1 MNPTSSMSANPSS
14 VSIWIGRTFSTLA
27 ILFMLMDAVMKFVKP
42 PPVLKGTVE
51 LGFPEATLTWMAI
64 ALLASTIL
72 YAIPRTAVL
81 GAILLTG
88 YLGGAVAA
96 NLRVGHPLVTE
107 TLSPVYFAAIVW
119 AGLGL
124 RNPRLRRAVFTG
136 LNLK

>member
-1 MNPTSSMSANPSS
+1 MSANPSS
-14 VSIWIGRTFSTLA
+14 KAIWTGRVFSTLV
-27 ILFMLMDAVMKFVKP
+27 ILFMLMDAAMKFAKP
-42 PPVLKGTVE
+42 SLVMKGTVE
-51 LGFPEATLTWMAI
+51 LGFPEPTLAWMAI

-96 NLRVGHPLVTE
+96 NLRVGHPLFAE
-107 TLSPVYFAAIVW
+107 TLSPVYFAIIVW

-124 RNPRLRRAVFTG
+124 RNPRLRDAVFAG
-136 LNLK
+136 LHH

>member
-1 MNPTSSMSANPSS
+1 MPTNPSNKA
-14 VSIWIGRTFSTLA
+14 IWTGRAFSTLV
-27 ILFMLMDAVMKFVKP
+27 ILFMLMDAAMKFAKPPSVMKGV
-42 PPVLKGTVE
+42 VE
-51 LGFPEATLTWMAI
+51 LGFPESTLTWLAI

-96 NLRVGHPLVTE
+96 NLRVGHSLFAE
-107 TLSPVYFAAIVW
+107 TLSPVYFAIIVW

-124 RNPRLRRAVFTG
+124 RNPRLRDAVFAG
-136 LNLK
+136 LHH

>member
-1 MNPTSSMSANPSS
+1 MPVNHSPK
-14 VSIWIGRTFSTLA
+14 SIWIGRALSALV
-27 ILFMLMDAVMKFVKP
+27 ILFLLMDAIMKFVKP
-42 PPVLKGTVE
+42 APVLRGTVE
-51 LGFPEATLTWMAI
+51 LGFPEVTLTWLAY
-64 ALLASTIL
+64 ALLVSTIL

-96 NLRVGHPLVTE
+96 NLRVGHALFAE

-124 RNPRLRRAVFTG
+124 RSPRLREAVFAG
-136 LNLK
+136 LRPS

>member
-1 MNPTSSMSANPSS
+1 MSANPSNK
-14 VSIWIGRTFSTLA
+14 SIWIGRAFSTLA

-42 PPVLKGTVE
+42 PPVTKATVE
-51 LGFPEATLTWMAI
+51 LGFPESTLTWMAI
-64 ALLASTIL
+64 ALLVSTLL

-96 NLRVGHPLVTE
+96 NLRVGHPLFAE

-124 RNPRLRRAVFTG
+124 RNPRLREAVFAG
-136 LNLK
+136 LRHT

>member
-1 MNPTSSMSANPSS
+1 MSATPSNK
-14 VSIWIGRTFSTLA
+14 SIWIGRAFSTLV
-27 ILFMLMDAVMKFVKP
+27 ILFMLLDAAMKILKP
-42 PPVLKGTVE
+42 PTVIKGTVE
-51 LGFPEATLTWMAI
+51 LGFPEPTLTWMAI

-96 NLRVGHPLVTE
+96 NLRVGHPLFAE
-107 TLSPVYFAAIVW
+107 TLSPVYFATIVW

-124 RNPRLRRAVFTG
+124 RNPRLREAVFAG
-136 LNLK
+136 LHHR

>member
-1 MNPTSSMSANPSS
+1 
-14 VSIWIGRTFSTLA
+14 
-27 ILFMLMDAVMKFVKP
+27 MLMDAAMKIARP
-42 PPVLKGTVE
+42 PTVVKGTVE
-51 LGFPEATLTWMAI
+51 LGFPESTLTWMAV

-96 NLRVGHPLVTE
+96 NVRVGHPFFAE
-107 TLSPVYFAAIVW
+107 SLSPVYFAIIVW

-124 RNPRLRRAVFTG
+124 RNPRLRDAVFAG
-136 LNLK
+136 LHH

>member
-1 MNPTSSMSANPSS
+1 MSANPSNKA
-14 VSIWIGRTFSTLA
+14 IWTGRVFSTLV
-27 ILFMLMDAVMKFVKP
+27 ILFMLMDAAMKIARP
-42 PPVLKGTVE
+42 PTVVKGTVE
-51 LGFPEATLTWMAI
+51 LGFPESTLTWMAV

-96 NLRVGHPLVTE
+96 NVRVGHPFFAE
-107 TLSPVYFAAIVW
+107 SLSPVYFAIIVW

-124 RNPRLRRAVFTG
+124 RNPRLRDAVFAG
-136 LNLK
+136 LHH